1 MASDSKPLLSVP
13 VELHSSSCKD
23 SSKVDKIITNN
34 SQFTLPNA
42 SYEDL
47 VNLQEDLVELN
58 KVLSVVKS
66 DSVKD
71 SITEEINLISA
82 KISGLLVPTTL
93 NPNKEPLWTEVVKGK
108 KNNKTPQN
116 QGPFH
121 IPVINNRY
129 NLLPSNKKCEDSEI
143 MPSSVVQNRKVPQK
157 CVNKTCKKC
166 QQKKNTV
173 IILGDSHARGC
184 ASEVQHNLDHDYRT
198 QGTVKPG
205 ANLETSK
212 EHNLEVN
219 KKRCSSDIGRNS

>member
-1 MASDSKPLLSVP
+1 MQKSIKKFTFHNLLNCTS
-13 VELHSSSCKD
+13 L
-23 SSKVDKIITNN
+23 
-34 SQFTLPNA
+34 L

-47 VNLQEDLVELN
+47 VNLQDLVELN

-66 DSVKD
+66 NSVKD
-71 SITEEINLISA
+71 SITEEIKLISA
-82 KISGLLVPTTL
+82 KISSLLMPTTL
-93 NPNKEPLWTEVVKGK
+93 NSNKEPLWTEVVKGK

-121 IPVINNRY
+121 IPVISNRY

-157 CVNKTCKKC
+157 CVNKMCKKC

-173 IILGDSHARGC
+173 IILGDSHTRGC
-184 ASEVQHNLDHDYRT
+184 ASEVQHNLDHDYGT

-205 ANLETSK
+205 ANLEEIISPPRNIISK
-212 EHNLEVN
+212 LK
-219 KKRCSSDIGRNS
+219 KKRCSSDMGRNS

>member
-1 MASDSKPLLSVP
+1 MTVFFLSYVVYWQDGVAGKPLLSVP
-13 VELHSSSCKD
+13 VDLRSSSCKD

-34 SQFTLPNA
+34 SKFTLPNA

-58 KVLSVVKS
+58 KVLSVVKT

-82 KISGLLVPTTL
+82 KISSLLVPTTL

-143 MPSSVVQNRKVPQK
+143 MSSSVVQNRSEIMPSSVVQNRKVPQK
-157 CVNKTCKKC
+157 CAK
-166 QQKKNTV
+166 
-173 IILGDSHARGC
+173 SA
-184 ASEVQHNLDHDYRT
+184 
-198 QGTVKPG
+198 
-205 ANLETSK
+205 
-212 EHNLEVN
+212 N
-219 KKRCSSDIGRNS
+219 KKRIQL